1 MKKLSCFS
9 SSKRKH
15 FAGTK
20 VICYMMMLMLICEAN
35 ELERGRTLAAAA
47 AAAAY
52 VIPRLPQGTS
62 VHILSTKPFIFLVKI
77 DVKLNT
83 VL

>member
-1 MKKLSCFS
+1 
-9 SSKRKH
+9 
-15 FAGTK
+15 
-20 VICYMMMLMLICEAN
+20 MMMLMVISEAN

-52 VIPRLPQGTS
+52 TLAAAAYVIPRLHQGSS

-77 DVKLNT
+77 DVILS
-83 VL
+83 